1 MNDIPGDEVSLC
13 ADYGVVMQLCTYD
26 NIEEGM

>member
-13 ADYGVVMQLCTYD
+13 AGNSVVIQLCTYN